1 LESLANATIMETSIV
16 EKKGELLME
25 VTSAFGN
32 AVAGIQRGMEGM
44 ARNAEEITRAA
55 GSEGG
60 DIVTPLL
67 ESHLNQLQVEASA
80 KVINTL
86 DDTIGSLLDEMA

>member
-1 LESLANATIMETSIV
+1 
-16 EKKGELLME
+16 ME

-44 ARNAEEITRAA
+44 ARNADEIARATS
-55 GSEGG
+55 GEGG
-60 DIVTPLL
+60 DIVTPLM
-67 ESHLNQLQVEASA
+67 ESRLNQLQVEASA
-80 KVINTL
+80 KVVKAV